1 MSGLVALQARR
12 RPTSSRRGRRVSTL
26 TVELPSEESWVRKE
40 INKSVST
47 VKCDEKFWFHG
58 CGRRYN
64 PATSKKDPF
73 SPPSALVYEHKPV
86 GKAALPFMQQGGGKE
101 EKMMPF
107 AILLLLLSLAAA
119 AATTPLPLL
128 LHGREEKPP
137 FLSLLFP
144 SSSSSVR
151 MTNGAGEGGGR
162 RGRRSISTEEGR
174 KARRNSTCTLTHF
187 HSIVSCF
194 LSLNYFCQ
202 TAMTLSF
209 LHQGIVNF
217 PGGASKGKREHHH
230 F

>member
-1 MSGLVALQARR
+1 M
-12 RPTSSRRGRRVSTL
+12 
-26 TVELPSEESWVRKE
+26 RKE

-137 FLSLLFP
+137 FLSLL
-144 SSSSSVR
+144 S
-151 MTNGAGEGGGR
+151 
-162 RGRRSISTEEGR
+162 
-174 KARRNSTCTLTHF
+174 LLLLQ
-187 HSIVSCF
+187 VS
-194 LSLNYFCQ
+194 
-202 TAMTLSF
+202 
-209 LHQGIVNF
+209 G
-217 PGGASKGKREHHH
+217 
-230 F
+230 